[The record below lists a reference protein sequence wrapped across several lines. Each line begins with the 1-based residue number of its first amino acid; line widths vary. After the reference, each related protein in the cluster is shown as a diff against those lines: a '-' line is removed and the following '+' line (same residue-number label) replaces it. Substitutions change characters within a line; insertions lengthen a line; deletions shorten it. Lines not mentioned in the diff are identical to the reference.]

1 MPINDMKD
9 NLIVTLSLTFSLRV
23 IKLIKFL
30 NTQWVRDYTFEV
42 LSKQLIRSGTSI
54 GANISESQNAQSK
67 QDFISKL
74 CIALKEADET
84 KYWLTLL
91 NKAGYLD
98 NAEYE
103 AIINENNKIIGIL
116 VTIIKKTKDG
126 LKK

>member
-91 NKAGYLD
+91 NRAGYLD

-103 AIINENNKIIGIL
+103 AIINDNNKIIGIL

>member
-1 MPINDMKD
+1 MKKENTILD
-9 NLIVTLSLTFSLRV
+9 KSKAFALRMIRMCQYLCAV
-23 IKLIKFL
+23 KREF
-30 NTQWVRDYTFEV
+30 V
-42 LSKQLIRSGTSI
+42 LSKQVLRSGTSI

-103 AIINENNKIIGIL
+103 AIINDNNKIIGIL
-116 VTIIKKTKDG
+116 VTIIKKAKDG

>member
-42 LSKQLIRSGTSI
+42 LSKQLTRSGTSI

-103 AIINENNKIIGIL
+103 AIINDNNKIIGIL

>member
-1 MPINDMKD
+1 MKD

-67 QDFISKL
+67 QDFICKL

-103 AIINENNKIIGIL
+103 AIINDNNKIIGIL

>member
-1 MPINDMKD
+1 MKD

-103 AIINENNKIIGIL
+103 TIINDNNKIIGIL

>member
-1 MPINDMKD
+1 MYI
-9 NLIVTLSLTFSLRV
+9 LI
-23 IKLIKFL
+23 
-30 NTQWVRDYTFEV
+30 QWVRDYTFEV

-103 AIINENNKIIGIL
+103 AIINDNNKIIGIL

>member
-1 MPINDMKD
+1 MKD

-103 AIINENNKIIGIL
+103 AIINDNNKIIGIL
-116 VTIIKKTKDG
+116 ITIIKKTKDG

>member
-103 AIINENNKIIGIL
+103 AIINDNNKIIGIL

>member
-67 QDFISKL
+67 QYFISKL

-103 AIINENNKIIGIL
+103 AIINDNNKIIGIL

>member
-103 AIINENNKIIGIL
+103 AIINDNNKIIGIL
-116 VTIIKKTKDG
+116 VTIIKKAKDG

>member
-103 AIINENNKIIGIL
+103 AIINDNNKIIGIL
-116 VTIIKKTKDG
+116 VTIIKKSKDG

>member
-84 KYWLTLL
+84 KYCLTLL

-103 AIINENNKIIGIL
+103 AIINDNNKIIGIL

>member
-30 NTQWVRDYTFEV
+30 NTQWGRDYTFEV

-103 AIINENNKIIGIL
+103 AIINDNNKIIGIL

>member
-103 AIINENNKIIGIL
+103 AIINDNNKIIGIL
-116 VTIIKKTKDG
+116 ITIIKKTKDG

>member
-103 AIINENNKIIGIL
+103 TIINDNNKIIGIL

>member
-1 MPINDMKD
+1 MKD

-103 AIINENNKIIGIL
+103 AIINDNNKIIGIL

>member
-30 NTQWVRDYTFEV
+30 TTQWVRDYTFEV

-103 AIINENNKIIGIL
+103 AIINDNNKIIGIL

>member
-103 AIINENNKIIGIL
+103 AIINNNKIIGIL

>member
-1 MPINDMKD
+1 MKD

-103 AIINENNKIIGIL
+103 AIINDNNKIIGIL
-116 VTIIKKTKDG
+116 VTIIKKAKDG

>member
-67 QDFISKL
+67 QDFICKL

-103 AIINENNKIIGIL
+103 AIINDNNKIIGIL

>member
-84 KYWLTLL
+84 KHWLTLL

-103 AIINENNKIIGIL
+103 AIINDNNKIIGIL
-116 VTIIKKTKDG
+116 VTIIKKAKDG

>member
-1 MPINDMKD
+1 MPINDMKY

-103 AIINENNKIIGIL
+103 AIINDNNKIIGIL

>member
-67 QDFISKL
+67 HDFISKL
-74 CIALKEADET
+74 SIALKEADET

-103 AIINENNKIIGIL
+103 AIINDNNKIIGIL

>member
-30 NTQWVRDYTFEV
+30 NTQWVREYTFEV

-103 AIINENNKIIGIL
+103 AIINDNNKIIGIL